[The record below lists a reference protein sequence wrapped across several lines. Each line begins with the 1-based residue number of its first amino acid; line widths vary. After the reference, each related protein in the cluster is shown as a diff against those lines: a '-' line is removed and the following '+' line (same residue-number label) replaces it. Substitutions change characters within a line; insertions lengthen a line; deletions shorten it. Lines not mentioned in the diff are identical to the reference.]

1 MANDSLTRQEE
12 LVDGKYHLGAV
23 LGRTRRS
30 TVYETQFGTD
40 EAPAAIKVR
49 ERDED
54 DWENWEDP
62 IERWQSAMELAHPNL
77 LKIYAVGSSTLNDA
91 PVTYAVMERADESL
105 EGVLATRTLTPREMR
120 EVLTPAAAALR
131 YLHDHGYAH
140 SRLRPA
146 KVMGVGEEIKLTS
159 DGVTRLDEGG
169 SAAEDMK
176 ALGALIVQSMTRRSA
191 DGGVPTEIP
200 ETFHEIAQHCLDPD
214 PAARWTAG
222 QVLERLSRPEVV
234 RPLPAHQLHTYEVNP
249 ARTPAAESPAE
260 AERREEE
267 REPEESTNGIP
278 NWIWA
283 ALAALIMI
291 VLIAAVLRKKD
302 LAEHTSPPAAVA
314 QQQTSAATAPAPVP
328 VPQTMPSVA
337 GATQVKPGGWS
348 VIAAAYTSRGPA
360 EKRMHEMAKKWPRF
374 NASVLELQTGK
385 AQYLVVLGQN
395 LSQDEADTLRK
406 RAVAAGFPRDTYI
419 KKLM

>member
-1 MANDSLTRQEE
+1 MANESLTRQEE
-12 LVDGKYHLGAV
+12 LVDGKYHMGAV

-30 TVYETQFGTD
+30 TVYETQFGAND
-40 EAPAAIKVR
+40 APAVIKIR

-62 IERWQSAMELAHPNL
+62 IERWRSAMELAHPNL
-77 LKIYAVGSSTLNDA
+77 LKIYAVGSSTLNDV
-91 PVTYAVMERADESL
+91 PVSYAVMERADESL
-105 EGVLATRTLTPREMR
+105 EGVLATRPLTPREMR

-169 SAAEDMK
+169 LAAEDMR
-176 ALGALIVQSMTRRSA
+176 ALGALIVQALTRKPA
-191 DGGVPTEIP
+191 NDGVPNDIP
-200 ETFHEIAQHCLDPD
+200 ETLREIAQHCLDPD

-222 QVLERLSRPEVV
+222 QVLERLARPEVV
-234 RPLPAHQLHTYEVNP
+234 RPLPAHQLHTYEVNV
-249 ARTPAAESPAE
+249 ARTPAAEPQAE
-260 AERREEE
+260 AERNEEE
-267 REPEESTNGIP
+267 REQEDSTNGIP

-283 ALAALIMI
+283 ALAALIVI

-302 LAEHTSPPAAVA
+302 PAGHVSPPAAVT
-314 QQQTSAATAPAPVP
+314 QQAPAASAPRPVP
-328 VPQTMPSVA
+328 VPPALPSVA
-337 GATQVKPGGWS
+337 GATQLKPAGWS
-348 VIAAAYTSRGPA
+348 VIAAAYSSHEPA
-360 EKRMHEMAKKWPRF
+360 EKRMHEMVKKWPRF
-374 NASVLELQTGK
+374 NASIVELRSGK
-385 AQYLVVLGQN
+385 VQFLIVLGQN
-395 LSQDEADTLRK
+395 LSEDEADALRK